1 MKMANIIKNKEL
13 NKTIISVVIIAV
25 IIIVS
30 LSPWGEADAA
40 SKLTAPAFPHVA
52 RKSDTAL
59 TLSWKKVPGAA
70 GYEVHRYDSA
80 AKTYKKVAT
89 IRNGKKVKWTDKKL
103 KTGKKYI
110 YKIRAYANSG
120 FKKKSGPFTYKISA
134 VPYKRNAK
142 TVNAAKNLKG
152 VSTIEIGLKQK
163 LQIDAAVTP
172 AKFGTAK
179 LKKVVD
185 TSIRLIVNDVF
196 VKKDKDNAVTI
207 IGNKVGTTNIYAVA
221 HNGNIKKIKVKV
233 VDYSRPKEWVD
244 LDKVGDTLENILINQ
259 YDDLIDVFSYFAKN
273 NKQEGNLTLDAEG
286 LLVNENNLPLGE
298 KKGVITKLLIN
309 LPSKLTPRLFVL
321 NDAIGLYLEGVG
333 GAGKYI
339 ATIVFDIQLDPT
351 DAYIH
356 QQAPNGSKIA
366 KHWYVTFYAVA
377 G

>member
-1 MKMANIIKNKEL
+1 MLTMSKNKEL

-30 LSPWGEADAA
+30 LYPRGEADAA
-40 SKLTAPAFPHVA
+40 SKLIAPAFPHVA

-120 FKKKSGPFTYKISA
+120 FKKKTGPFTYKISA

-142 TVNAAKNLKG
+142 TVNAAKSLKG
-152 VSTIEIGLKQK
+152 TSTIEIGLKQR

-179 LKKVVD
+179 FKKVVD
-185 TSIRLIVNDVF
+185 TSVRLIVNDAF
-196 VKKDKDNAVTI
+196 VKKDKGKII

-233 VDYSRPKEWVD
+233 VDYSRPKEWID
-244 LDKVGDTLENILINQ
+244 LDKVDKDIVSILINQ
-259 YDDLIDVFSYFAKN
+259 REDLLDVFSYFAKN
-273 NKQEGNLTLDAEG
+273 NEKEGDLSLDAQG
-286 LLVNENNLPLGE
+286 NIINLSGLPLGGKE
-298 KKGVITKLLIN
+298 EILIRLLSNI
-309 LPSKLTPRLFVL
+309 PSDFTPELIVVK
-321 NDAIGLYLEGVG
+321 DAVVLYLWGSG
-333 GAGKYI
+333 GIGPYFFN
-339 ATIVFDIQLDPT
+339 IVFDVQIDPT
-351 DAYIH
+351 DGYIH
-356 QQAPNGSKIA
+356 QQARIGSKIA
-366 KHWYVTFYAVA
+366 KHWYVTLDTL
-377 G
+377 GM

>member
-1 MKMANIIKNKEL
+1 MEGKMLTIFKNKEL

-110 YKIRAYANSG
+110 YKIRAYENSG
-120 FKKKSGPFTYKISA
+120 FKKKSGPFTYKVSA
-134 VPYKRNAK
+134 VPYKRSAK

-163 LQIDAAVTP
+163 LQVDAAVTP

-179 LKKVVD
+179 FKKVVD
-185 TSIRLIVNDVF
+185 TSVRLIVNDAF
-196 VKKDKDNAVTI
+196 VKKDKDNAATI

-233 VDYSRPKEWVD
+233 VDYSRPKEWID
-244 LDKVGDTLENILINQ
+244 LDKVDGEIANLFLNYNDELIE
-259 YDDLIDVFSYFAKN
+259 VFSYFAVNNEKEGILSLNLDGTILNKN
-273 NKQEGNLTLDAEG
+273 ALDLDGLTTSIGQLMEACSLDATIRVASTGIE
-286 LLVNENNLPLGE
+286 LIL
-298 KKGVITKLLIN
+298 KGGDSFGSYRFQIIYNIQDDFSNTQLIN
-309 LPSKLTPRLFVL
+309 YADTGTRV
-321 NDAIGLYLEGVG
+321 
-333 GAGKYI
+333 
-339 ATIVFDIQLDPT
+339 
-351 DAYIH
+351 
-356 QQAPNGSKIA
+356 AP
-366 KHWYVTFYAVA
+366 HWYVLYTLFA